1 MTLLPGL
8 RLIDHEFEV
17 PLDPARPTGESIT
30 VFAREVGHPGNTGKD
45 LPALLFLQG
54 GPGFS
59 APRPG
64 GADGWIGAL
73 CRDFRIFLLDQRGT
87 GRSTPLHAEDLARRG
102 PLAAQLDYVRHF
114 RMDGIVADCERIRE
128 RVLGPEG
135 RWTLLGQSFGGFCS
149 VHYLSRHPGSL
160 EQVWITGG
168 LPGIDAPI
176 DEVYRLTYA
185 RMVEKNRAYY
195 ERYPADRQRV
205 RRIVDCL
212 LREPVGLPG
221 GSVLSATGFQQLGI
235 GLGMSDGMEPLHDLI
250 EQLCPHEQ
258 VRFHY
263 GARRALENVLHYD
276 TNPIYALLH
285 EGCYTQGF
293 ASHWSAQR
301 VGQGIEAFAPDGS
314 GDVLFLGEMV
324 LPNLFEEHAALRPV
338 RDLAHA
344 IAAKADWPGL
354 YDPAVLARNPVPVA
368 AAVYHDD
375 AYVPRELSLATAE
388 RIANTR
394 VWVTN
399 EYEHNGLRADG
410 ARIVTRLREMTER

>member
-1 MTLLPGL
+1 M
-8 RLIDHEFEV
+8 

-54 GPGFS
+54 DPVS
-59 APRPG
+59 PPAPRRRGWLDRRPVPG
-64 GADGWIGAL
+64 LPHLPARPAWH
-73 CRDFRIFLLDQRGT
+73 R
-87 GRSTPLHAEDLARRG
+87 RSTPLHAEDLARRG
-102 PLAAQLDYVRHF
+102 PRRPARLHVRHF
-114 RMDGIVADCERIRE
+114 RMDGIVADCANASASACSARKAA
-128 RVLGPEG
+128 GP
-135 RWTLLGQSFGGFCS
+135 LLGQSFGGFCS

-185 RMVEKNRAYY
+185 RMVENHAYY

-276 TNPIYALLH
+276 TNPIYALFCTK
-285 EGCYTQGF
+285 GAIPRVF
-293 ASHWSAQR
+293 ASLVGPAGWPRSRSVCTRWQR
-301 VGQGIEAFAPDGS
+301 RRV
-314 GDVLFLGEMV
+314 
-324 LPNLFEEHAALRPV
+324 
-338 RDLAHA
+338 
-344 IAAKADWPGL
+344 
-354 YDPAVLARNPVPVA
+354 VP
-368 AAVYHDD
+368 
-375 AYVPRELSLATAE
+375 
-388 RIANTR
+388 
-394 VWVTN
+394 
-399 EYEHNGLRADG
+399 
-410 ARIVTRLREMTER
+410 